1 MLEEEIIR
9 KLKTNL
15 DEERFTHSLGVM
27 KTAVKLAENYGADIK
42 KAKIAGLLH
51 DCAKCLDT
59 VSQLK
64 IAESFGILQDDVVKH
79 ERALIH
85 GPVGAILAKREYGIT
100 DTEILRAIKIHTTG
114 DINMSMLE
122 KIIFL
127 SDFIEP
133 GRCFP
138 GVDELR
144 AKAFKN
150 INDAI
155 VDAFDSTI
163 RYVLKKRSLL
173 HPKTISA
180 RNSILMQKESEG
192 KS

>member
-1 MLEEEIIR
+1 MLEGIIQ

-15 DEERFTHSLGVM
+15 DKERFIHSLGVM
-27 KTAVKLAENYGADIK
+27 NTAAKLAENYGADIK
-42 KAKIAGLLH
+42 KAETAGLLH
-51 DCAKCLDT
+51 DCAKCMDT

-64 IAESFGILQDDVVKH
+64 IAENFGILLDDIVKH
-79 ERALIH
+79 ERVLIH
-85 GPVGAILAKREYGIT
+85 GPVGAILAKRDYGIT
-100 DTEILRAIKIHTTG
+100 DNQILNAIKIHTTG
-114 DINMSMLE
+114 DINMSLLE

-133 GRCFP
+133 GRCFE

-144 AKAFKN
+144 VKAFK
-150 INDAI
+150 DLDGAI
-155 VDAFDSTI
+155 IDAFDSTI

-180 RNSILMQKESEG
+180 RNFILMQKESEG